1 MSSRLV
7 IAPAV
12 VWVVLGAYGVT
23 SYVHQY
29 YTYRGFPPPRDPP
42 GIARGRLENLGFF
55 SPALGRQRRYL
66 IYLPPGYDAA
76 VRAGR
81 RFPVLYLLHGSPG
94 WPKLFWD
101 AGRLGVDLDQQL
113 GARRV
118 RPFLVVAPGGGDGS
132 LTGDTEWAN
141 TPRGRYEDLVL
152 DTVHA
157 VDRRWA
163 TIRSRRF
170 RVLGGDSEGGYAA
183 VNVALHHLKLFGA
196 VESWSGYFV
205 QRDVGPFATAS
216 AATLR
221 ANSPADYVSGLA
233 PELRREPL
241 RAFLYVGRGDPG
253 LDDVSRFATA
263 LRLAGAHVEFAAFPG
278 KHSWRLWRAQVP
290 RMLRFASD
298 SFGGP

>member
-1 MSSRLV
+1 MA
-7 IAPAV
+7 IAPTV
-12 VWVVLGAYGVT
+12 VWLALGVYGVM

-42 GIARGRLENLGFF
+42 GITRGRLENVGFF
-55 SPALGRQRRYL
+55 SPALGRERRYL

-76 VRAGR
+76 ARAGR

-101 AGRLGVDLDQQL
+101 AGRLGVDLDQL
-113 GARRV
+113 VASGRV

-141 TPRGRYEDLVL
+141 TPRGRYEDLVI
-152 DTVHA
+152 DTVRA
-157 VDRRWA
+157 VERRWP

-183 VNVALHHLKLFGA
+183 VNVALHHPNLFGA

-205 QRDVGPFATAS
+205 QHSVGPFGAAS
-216 AATLR
+216 RAMLR
-221 ANSPADYVSGLA
+221 ANSPADYVSALA
-233 PELRREPL
+233 PQLRRDPL

-253 LDDVSRFATA
+253 LADVSRFAIA
-263 LRLAGAHVEFAAFPG
+263 LRRAGAHVEFAAFPG

-298 SFGGP
+298 SFGSP